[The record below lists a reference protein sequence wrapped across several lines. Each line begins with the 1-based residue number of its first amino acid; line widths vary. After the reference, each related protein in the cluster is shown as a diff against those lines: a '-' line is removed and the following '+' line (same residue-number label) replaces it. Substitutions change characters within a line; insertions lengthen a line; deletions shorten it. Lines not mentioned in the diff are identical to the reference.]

1 MSTKLLSVRPC
12 FATRH
17 YTKDSLPKFILPQNE
32 ALQMFT
38 PYTFTHEQKHRPLY
52 EGPYSQEFL
61 NSQKQTNLSMINPF
75 IIS

>member
-17 YTKDSLPKFILPQNE
+17 YTKGSLPKFILPQNE
-32 ALQMFT
+32 ALRMFT

-52 EGPYSQEFL
+52 EGRYSQEFL
-61 NSQKQTNLSMINPF
+61 IPKNELNYQG
-75 IIS
+75 